1 MALKIR
7 INRKSVESMTRQL
20 TDQLG
25 DLISTGALA
34 IGSLL
39 PSERT
44 LANSL
49 GVARNVVRGS
59 YEYLE
64 KAGIVQR
71 EGRKGRRV
79 RAKTSRRKLR
89 RVRPLRRRRLSDSGC
104 DYFVRETTR
113 LFVRLPRIADLALA
127 DDRASDTFLVSTPS
141 ESAFRFHW
149 CAQTRGAQT
158 N

>member
-1 MALKIR
+1 
-7 INRKSVESMTRQL
+7 MTRQL

-25 DLISTGALA
+25 DLISEGALA

-79 RAKTSRRKLR
+79 RAKTSRKKTAPRKTVKKATKKR
-89 RVRPLRRRRLSDSGC
+89 
-104 DYFVRETTR
+104 
-113 LFVRLPRIADLALA
+113 
-127 DDRASDTFLVSTPS
+127 
-141 ESAFRFHW
+141 
-149 CAQTRGAQT
+149 
-158 N
+158 

>member
-25 DLISTGALA
+25 DLISSGALA

-49 GVARNVVRGS
+49 GIARNVVRGS

-64 KAGIVQR
+64 KAGVVQR

-79 RAKTSRRKLR
+79 RAKTSRKKAATKAVKRTAKKK
-89 RVRPLRRRRLSDSGC
+89 
-104 DYFVRETTR
+104 
-113 LFVRLPRIADLALA
+113 
-127 DDRASDTFLVSTPS
+127 
-141 ESAFRFHW
+141 
-149 CAQTRGAQT
+149 
-158 N
+158 

>member
-20 TDQLG
+20 TDQLN
-25 DLISTGALA
+25 DLISTGAFA
-34 IGSLL
+34 VGSLL

-64 KAGIVQR
+64 KAGFVQR

-79 RAKTSRRKLR
+79 RGK
-89 RVRPLRRRRLSDSGC
+89 
-104 DYFVRETTR
+104 TTR
-113 LFVRLPRIADLALA
+113 KTTA
-127 DDRASDTFLVSTPS
+127 TKSTRKT
-141 ESAFRFHW
+141 AKKR
-149 CAQTRGAQT
+149 
-158 N
+158 

>member
-1 MALKIR
+1 VTLKIK

-25 DLISTGALA
+25 SLISSGALTVE
-34 IGSLL
+34 SFL

-64 KAGIVQR
+64 KAGVVQR

-79 RAKTSRRKLR
+79 RAKTSRRK
-89 RVRPLRRRRLSDSGC
+89 
-104 DYFVRETTR
+104 TTITAKKAAKKR
-113 LFVRLPRIADLALA
+113 
-127 DDRASDTFLVSTPS
+127 
-141 ESAFRFHW
+141 
-149 CAQTRGAQT
+149 
-158 N
+158 

>member
-1 MALKIR
+1 MTLKIR
-7 INRKSVESMTRQL
+7 INRKSIDSMTRQI

-25 DLISTGALA
+25 ELISTGALA
-34 IGSLL
+34 VGSLL

-71 EGRKGRRV
+71 EGRKGRTV
-79 RAKTSRRKLR
+79 RAKTARKKTATKVAKKTAKKR
-89 RVRPLRRRRLSDSGC
+89 
-104 DYFVRETTR
+104 
-113 LFVRLPRIADLALA
+113 
-127 DDRASDTFLVSTPS
+127 
-141 ESAFRFHW
+141 
-149 CAQTRGAQT
+149 
-158 N
+158 

>member
-1 MALKIR
+1 VALKIR

-25 DLISTGALA
+25 SLISSGALA
-34 IGSLL
+34 VGSLL

-49 GVARNVVRGS
+49 SVARNVVRGS

-64 KAGIVQR
+64 KAGVIQR

-79 RAKTSRRKLR
+79 RSRTPRRKTSVTRTARKAAKKR
-89 RVRPLRRRRLSDSGC
+89 
-104 DYFVRETTR
+104 
-113 LFVRLPRIADLALA
+113 
-127 DDRASDTFLVSTPS
+127 
-141 ESAFRFHW
+141 
-149 CAQTRGAQT
+149 
-158 N
+158 

>member
-7 INRKSVESMTRQL
+7 INRKSVDSMTRQL
-20 TDQLG
+20 TNQLG

-64 KAGIVQR
+64 KAGR
-71 EGRKGRRV
+71 LGRR
-79 RAKTSRRKLR
+79 RQMA
-89 RVRPLRRRRLSDSGC
+89 LRRRGGAGDLAGDRPVPRVQRPSGLFPRLSERLRQIWRQ
-104 DYFVRETTR
+104 FVRTR
-113 LFVRLPRIADLALA
+113 RLRPVDALHP
-127 DDRASDTFLVSTPS
+127 L
-141 ESAFRFHW
+141 
-149 CAQTRGAQT
+149 
-158 N
+158 

>member
-1 MALKIR
+1 
-7 INRKSVESMTRQL
+7 MTRQL

-25 DLISTGALA
+25 DLISSGALA
-34 IGSLL
+34 VGSLL

-64 KAGIVQR
+64 KAGVVQR

-79 RAKTSRRKLR
+79 RAKTSRK
-89 RVRPLRRRRLSDSGC
+89 
-104 DYFVRETTR
+104 T
-113 LFVRLPRIADLALA
+113 
-127 DDRASDTFLVSTPS
+127 STKS
-141 ESAFRFHW
+141 TKKTAKKR
-149 CAQTRGAQT
+149 
-158 N
+158 

>member
-1 MALKIR
+1 
-7 INRKSVESMTRQL
+7 MTRQL

-25 DLISTGALA
+25 SLISEGALA

-64 KAGIVQR
+64 KAGVIQR

-79 RAKTSRRKLR
+79 RAKTSRKKTATGSVKKAAKKR
-89 RVRPLRRRRLSDSGC
+89 
-104 DYFVRETTR
+104 
-113 LFVRLPRIADLALA
+113 
-127 DDRASDTFLVSTPS
+127 
-141 ESAFRFHW
+141 
-149 CAQTRGAQT
+149 
-158 N
+158 

>member
-25 DLISTGALA
+25 DLISSGALA

-79 RAKTSRRKLR
+79 RGK
-89 RVRPLRRRRLSDSGC
+89 
-104 DYFVRETTR
+104 TTR
-113 LFVRLPRIADLALA
+113 KTAAA
-127 DDRASDTFLVSTPS
+127 KSTKKT
-141 ESAFRFHW
+141 AKKR
-149 CAQTRGAQT
+149 
-158 N
+158 

>member
-1 MALKIR
+1 VALKIR

-25 DLISTGALA
+25 DLISSGALA

-79 RAKTSRRKLR
+79 RGK
-89 RVRPLRRRRLSDSGC
+89 
-104 DYFVRETTR
+104 TTR
-113 LFVRLPRIADLALA
+113 KTAAA
-127 DDRASDTFLVSTPS
+127 K
-141 ESAFRFHW
+141 SAKKTAKKR
-149 CAQTRGAQT
+149 
-158 N
+158 

>member
-1 MALKIR
+1 MKIR

-25 DLISTGALA
+25 SLISSGALA
-34 IGSLL
+34 VGSLL

-64 KAGIVQR
+64 KAGVVQR

-79 RAKTSRRKLR
+79 RAA
-89 RVRPLRRRRLSDSGC
+89 
-104 DYFVRETTR
+104 TTR
-113 LFVRLPRIADLALA
+113 KKTA
-127 DDRASDTFLVSTPS
+127 
-141 ESAFRFHW
+141 
-149 CAQTRGAQT
+149 TRTAKKAT
-158 N
+158 KKR